1 MKGEMRGGGEDHG
14 DRGVH
19 GMAPMEERDG
29 GVVVRAAAKD
39 FGMVLSIAVNA
50 GVGKWRRHDEA
61 MWMPHWVLIE

>member
-1 MKGEMRGGGEDHG
+1 MCGGGEDHR

-39 FGMVLSIAVNA
+39 FGMVLSIAVNGGRWKMA
-50 GVGKWRRHDEA
+50 EA
-61 MWMPHWVLIE
+61 R

>member
-1 MKGEMRGGGEDHG
+1 MPMEGEMCGGGEDHR

-39 FGMVLSIAVNA
+39 FGMVLSIAVNGGRWKMA
-50 GVGKWRRHDEA
+50 EA
-61 MWMPHWVLIE
+61 R